1 MRHNTGM
8 ITSLEIRRAS
18 PADADA
24 LVAGNLA
31 MAAETEAR
39 GLDPAVLRAGV
50 EAVLRDA
57 ERGTFW
63 VATRGG
69 RVVGQ
74 MLITLEWSDWRNGWF
89 WWIQS
94 VFVVKE
100 ERKAGV
106 YRALHEH
113 VERAARARG
122 DVCGL
127 RLYVERENTIAQRV
141 YQRMGMTETHYHLYE
156 IDWSSQPGPAD
167 DAAPGGA
174 AGEPR
179 R

>member
-1 MRHNTGM
+1 MNN
-8 ITSLEIRRAS
+8 SLEIRRAT

-57 ERGTFW
+57 ARGTFW
-63 VATRGG
+63 VATRAG

-113 VERAARARG
+113 VEKAARVRG

-156 IDWSSQPGPAD
+156 IDWSNERRPAD
-167 DAAPGGA
+167 KPVPGETA
-174 AGEPR
+174 RELPR
-179 R
+179 